1 MKRKK
6 ALSRRPAAPYPERQ
20 PPPPRWENELARIL
34 TEHGGRRTLLARF
47 DRIVTWMGEQPF
59 TPLAKEDHP
68 GLWRAEIE
76 AFRKFLRRLPGGF
89 ASRARK
95 VQRGGRFG
103 AIERLSPPPMACPC
117 PQDYPQDDAPF

>member
-1 MKRKK
+1 MKSKK

-20 PPPPRWENELARIL
+20 PPPPGWEGDLARIL

-59 TPLAKEDHP
+59 TPMEKKDYP
-68 GLWRAEIE
+68 GLWREEIE
-76 AFRKFLRRLPGGF
+76 AFRDFLRSLPSGF

-95 VQRGGRFG
+95 LQRGGRFG
-103 AIERLSPPPMACPC
+103 AIERPPPPPPVPAAAPDN
-117 PQDYPQDDAPF
+117 QEDDAPF